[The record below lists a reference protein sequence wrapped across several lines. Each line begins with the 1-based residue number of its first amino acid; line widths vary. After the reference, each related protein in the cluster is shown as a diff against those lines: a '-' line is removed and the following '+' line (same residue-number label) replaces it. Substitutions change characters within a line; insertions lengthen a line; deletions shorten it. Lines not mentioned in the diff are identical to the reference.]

1 MQMKLRTNR
10 KAKGFT
16 LIEVLVVIAIMAALG
31 AIAWVSVGIVNSKE
45 ANNTAQMHVDKIAAA
60 LNDYKA
66 NATTP
71 MLWGNG
77 DEASAN
83 ALYQMLNCDFDGDG
97 NTDKG
102 LTPYCKELRYYD
114 SASGEK
120 PEGILYTDIGKNKYA
135 ILDPWNNYFF
145 YRLGYSMEGPKSYSG
160 KGGNKRSKGGS
171 QTQKGKGINVD
182 FDIFS
187 LGEDGA
193 GDGRDNKGDNK
204 DNITNIKFLTK

>member
-1 MQMKLRTNR
+1 MKLRTNR

-31 AIAWVSVGIVNSKE
+31 AIAWVSVGVVQSKE
-45 ANNTAQMHVDKIAAA
+45 ANGTAQMHLDKIAAA
-60 LNDYKA
+60 LNEYKA

-83 ALYQMLNCDFDGDG
+83 ALYQMLNSDFDGDG
-97 NTDKG
+97 NPDKG

-114 SASGEK
+114 PESGEK
-120 PEGILYTDIGKNKYA
+120 PEGIIYTNIGKNKHA
-135 ILDPWNNYFF
+135 ILDPWNNYYF
-145 YRLGYSMEGPKSYSG
+145 YRLGYSLEGPKSYSG
-160 KGGNKRSKGGS
+160 KGSKRSKGGS

-187 LGEDGA
+187 LGEDGL
-193 GDGRDNKGDNK
+193 GDGRTNKDENK
-204 DNITNIKFLTK
+204 DNISNIKFLVK